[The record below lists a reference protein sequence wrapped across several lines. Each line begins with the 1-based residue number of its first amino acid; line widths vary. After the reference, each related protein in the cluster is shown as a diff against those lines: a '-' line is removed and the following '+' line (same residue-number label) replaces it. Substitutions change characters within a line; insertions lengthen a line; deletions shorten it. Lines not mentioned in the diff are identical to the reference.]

1 MLSDISRIC
10 MNDCNHTCCRDE
22 CAQLKAELEKKIE
35 ALELVMSENNEIRA
49 QLEEMSVRAKNA
61 EAENKVLI
69 DRWMLEKMKDAE
81 RLNEV
86 LYLSF
91 VD

>member
-1 MLSDISRIC
+1 MV
-10 MNDCNHTCCRDE
+10 TCCRDE
-22 CAQLKAELEKKIE
+22 CSQLAADLEEKIKS
-35 ALELVMSENNEIRA
+35 LEVVVSENKEIRA
-49 QLEEMSVRAKNA
+49 QLEETTIRARNA

-86 LYLSF
+86 LYIKFYYPAEIVFWNS
-91 VD
+91 